1 MFASVE
7 QHDRQPVAEL
17 RPQGAVTGRGGGVD
31 VDCMQVEPQLG
42 SQLRQL
48 GMHLNADRTTVAG
61 QQLHLGPGH
70 AFSLAQ
76 GGYVFDMP
84 SGSAV
89 SITNLLYRY
98 AELMDAGDLDS
109 AAALFTH
116 ARIKADAGGSAVLD
130 STGLLALWRGLVM
143 IHPDGTPRT
152 KHVVT
157 NPILDIDEES
167 GTATCRSYYTVLQQT
182 DAVALQV
189 VAAGRY
195 HDEFERVDG
204 VWRFSFRDY
213 SMLDLTGDLRDHL
226 RVFGGGSG

>member
-1 MFASVE
+1 V
-7 QHDRQPVAEL
+7 
-17 RPQGAVTGRGGGVD
+17 
-31 VDCMQVEPQLG
+31 QVEPQLSG
-42 SQLRQL
+42 ELRQL
-48 GMHLNADRTTVAG
+48 GVHLDADRTSVAG
-61 QQLHLGPGH
+61 QQLHLRAGH
-70 AFSLAQ
+70 EFSLAQ
-76 GGYVFDMP
+76 GGYLFDMP

-98 AELMDAGDLDS
+98 AELMDAGDLES

-116 ARIKADAGGSAVLD
+116 ARIKADADGTVVLD
-130 STGLLALWRGLVM
+130 SAGLLQLWRGLVK

-157 NPILDIDEES
+157 NPILDIDEEA
-167 GTATCRSYYTVLQQT
+167 GTAACRSYYTVLQQT
-182 DAVALQV
+182 DAVPLQV

-213 SMLDLTGDLRDHL
+213 SMLDFTGDLRDHL
-226 RVFGGGSG
+226 GVLGGGAQ